1 MLAHLSQFPRKPGV
15 EDLYRERGQR
25 QVGLNISASDFLG
38 RDVISARD
46 FKRDDFEHVLR
57 AVGDLEKGRGGLDGA
72 LGGKL
77 AALLFFEPS
86 TRTYSSFQI
95 AAERLGMRV
104 AGFAGPT
111 GSSVTKGETLHD
123 TVKMFEGYG
132 ADVFVIRHGKMGA
145 ARFAA
150 EVSEVPVISAGDGS
164 REHPTQAMVDLYAI
178 QKAFGRIDGL
188 KVGMLGDLRYGRTP
202 SSLAYALSNF
212 DVEITFIAPEAL
224 QMRPEVVHFL
234 AQRGATPKKERAL
247 KGVAGRLD
255 VLYVTRIQKERIPDP
270 TEFEKVKGM
279 YEVNLGAL
287 KEAKPSLKVLHPL
300 PRVDELS
307 TELDDTSYA
316 QYFVQAAG
324 GLPLRMVLLNLILGG
339 ES

>member
-1 MLAHLSQFPRKPGV
+1 MGP
-15 EDLYRERGQR
+15 
-25 QVGLNISASDFLG
+25 SADFLG
-38 RDVISARD
+38 RDVVSARD
-46 FKRDDFEHVLR
+46 FKRDQYDEILR
-57 AVGDLEKGRGGLDGA
+57 AVEDLEKNEESLDGA
-72 LGGKL
+72 LKGKL

-95 AAERLGMRV
+95 AADKLGMTV
-104 AGFAGPT
+104 SGFAGPT
-111 GSSVTKGETLHD
+111 GSSITKGETLHD
-123 TVKMFEGYG
+123 TVRMFEGYG
-132 ADVFVIRHGKMGA
+132 ADVFVIRHSKMGA

-150 EVSEVPVISAGDGS
+150 EISDVPVVSAGDGS

-178 QKAFGRIDGL
+178 KKAFGRIDGL
-188 KVGMLGDLRYGRTP
+188 KVGMLGDLRYGRTS

-224 QMRPEVVHFL
+224 QMRPEVSHFL
-234 AQRGATPKKERAL
+234 RQRGVAPRTAAAL
-247 KGVAGRLD
+247 KDVAGSLD

-270 TEFEKVKGM
+270 TEYEKVKGL
-279 YEVNLGAL
+279 YEVNLEAL
-287 KEAKPSLKVLHPL
+287 RDAKPSLKVLHPL

-307 TELDDTSYA
+307 TDIDETNYA

-339 ES
+339 VR

>member
-1 MLAHLSQFPRKPGV
+1 MGA
-15 EDLYRERGQR
+15 
-25 QVGLNISASDFLG
+25 SADFLG
-38 RDVISARD
+38 RDVVSARD
-46 FKRDDFEHVLR
+46 FKRDHFEHVLR
-57 AVGDLEKGRGGLDGA
+57 AVDDLESHKGSLDGV
-72 LGGKL
+72 LKGKL

-104 AGFAGPT
+104 SGFAGPT
-111 GSSVTKGETLHD
+111 GSSITKGETLHD

-132 ADVFVIRHGKMGA
+132 ADVFVVRHSKMGA

-150 EVSEVPVISAGDGS
+150 EISERPVINAGDGS

-178 QKAFGRIDGL
+178 RKAFGRIDGL
-188 KVGMLGDLRYGRTP
+188 KIGMLGDLRYGRTS

-212 DVEITFIAPEAL
+212 DVEITFIAPDAL
-224 QMRPEVVHFL
+224 QMRPEVSQL
-234 AQRGATPKKERAL
+234 LKQRGVTPKKESAL
-247 KGVAGRLD
+247 KNVAGRLD

-279 YEVNLGAL
+279 YEVNLEAL
-287 KEAKPSLKVLHPL
+287 KDAKPSLKVLHPL
-300 PRVDELS
+300 PRVDELA
-307 TELDDTSYA
+307 TEVDGTNYA

-324 GLPLRMVLLNLILGG
+324 GLPLRMVLLNLVVGG
-339 ES
+339 GA

>member
-1 MLAHLSQFPRKPGV
+1 MAPNV
-15 EDLYRERGQR
+15 
-25 QVGLNISASDFLG
+25 DFLG
-38 RDVISARD
+38 RDVVSARD
-46 FKRDDFEHVLR
+46 FKREQFEKVLR
-57 AVGDLEKGRGGLDGA
+57 AVDDLEGNRGSLDGA
-72 LGGKL
+72 LKGKL

-95 AAERLGMRV
+95 AAEKLGMRV
-104 AGFAGPT
+104 SGFAGPT
-111 GSSVTKGETLHD
+111 GSSITKGETLHD
-123 TVKMFEGYG
+123 TVRMFEGYG
-132 ADVFVIRHGKMGA
+132 ADVFVIRHSKMGA

-150 EVSEVPVISAGDGS
+150 EITDVPVISAGDGS

-178 QKAFGRIDGL
+178 HKAFGRIDGL
-188 KVGMLGDLRYGRTP
+188 KVGMLGDLRYGRTS

-224 QMRPEVVHFL
+224 QMRPEVSQFL
-234 AQRGATPKKERAL
+234 KQRGVAPNTAKAL
-247 KGVAGRLD
+247 KDVAPSLD

-270 TEFEKVKGM
+270 TEYERVKGM
-279 YEVNLGAL
+279 YEVNLEAL
-287 KEAKPSLKVLHPL
+287 KDAKPSMKVLHPL

-307 TELDDTSYA
+307 TDVDETNYA

-339 ES
+339 ER